1 MKQCMKNQLQIMG
14 ADIGTSLLAEGRL
27 SRLVKRL
34 REELHIVE
42 SIDMDTMA
50 SHGIASKNDKIKILG
65 GGELSSKVSVT
76 AHSFSASAVA
86 AIEKAGG
93 SVNKI

>member
-1 MKQCMKNQLQIMG
+1 
-14 ADIGTSLLAEGRL
+14 
-27 SRLVKRL
+27 
-34 REELHIVE
+34 
-42 SIDMDTMA
+42 
-50 SHGIASKNDKIKILG
+50 
-65 GGELSSKVSVT
+65 

>member
-1 MKQCMKNQLQIMG
+1 
-14 ADIGTSLLAEGRL
+14 
-27 SRLVKRL
+27 
-34 REELHIVE
+34 
-42 SIDMDTMA
+42 
-50 SHGIASKNDKIKILG
+50 NDKIKILG